1 MKAYIVGGY
10 VRDSLLG
17 LTPADRDWVVVGET
31 PESMLAQGFKLAGKG
46 FPVFLHPA
54 TGEVYALARTSRENG
69 RRHGDRT
76 VYSAADV
83 TLEEDLARRDFT
95 INAMAMGPN
104 GALVDPFGG
113 EADLKAGTLRH
124 VGPGFV
130 EDPLRVLRMARFAAR
145 FGFSPAQETLAVV
158 STLTGYGA
166 MDSLVAERVWAELI
180 KALSEDH
187 CEVFFSSLHRWGV
200 LSHVFPQI
208 DRMFP
213 GRETAD
219 GTGDFAGTPHFLG
232 SMRAIAG
239 LSDDVLVR
247 FGVLVRGLSVGE
259 IESFCDRW
267 AAPVRYRR
275 FGIAC
280 ARFCPAVQ
288 AAFGLDASRIV
299 GLFEGVGAF
308 KRPEDME
315 RLVLVCQA
323 DAQWQNQPD
332 GRSYPQADYLRRLL
346 RVASDVSSDA
356 VLQSGVSGEEFGRSL
371 RALRIRAVEEA
382 AKLYRQAAGLQYP

>member
-1 MKAYIVGGY
+1 
-10 VRDSLLG
+10 
-17 LTPADRDWVVVGET
+17 
-31 PESMLAQGFKLAGKG
+31 
-46 FPVFLHPA
+46 
-54 TGEVYALARTSRENG
+54 
-69 RRHGDRT
+69 
-76 VYSAADV
+76 
-83 TLEEDLARRDFT
+83 
-95 INAMAMGPN
+95 
-104 GALVDPFGG
+104 
-113 EADLKAGTLRH
+113 
-124 VGPGFV
+124 
-130 EDPLRVLRMARFAAR
+130 
-145 FGFSPAQETLAVV
+145 
-158 STLTGYGA
+158 
-166 MDSLVAERVWAELI
+166 
-180 KALSEDH
+180 
-187 CEVFFSSLHRWGV
+187 
-200 LSHVFPQI
+200 
-208 DRMFP
+208 MFP

-219 GTGDFAGTPHFLG
+219 GSGDFAGTPHFLG

-280 ARFCPAVQ
+280 ARFCPVVQ

-356 VLQSGVSGEEFGRSL
+356 VHQSGVSGEEFGRSL

-382 AKLYRQAAGLQYP
+382 AKLYRQAARLQYP